1 MIKTALKLG
10 ALSVLGLVSVS
21 VLAETAPASIKL
33 AMVTGNVM
41 VNNGKSF
48 VKAAP
53 NAQLKP
59 GTKIITNNNS
69 SANLVYKNGCV
80 KQIKPNTI
88 LTVGTQNECVAG
100 KFTDEKIH
108 VAAITDDNIND
119 ATISSEVERVGENRY
134 KAFFVLAG
142 IAGGAW
148 VIYELTDGDGGSNRR
163 VVSIS
168 NT

>member
-21 VLAETAPASIKL
+21 ALAETPITSIKL
-33 AMVTGNVM
+33 AAVSGNVM

-48 VKAAP
+48 VKANP
-53 NAQLKP
+53 NAQIKP

-69 SANLVYKNGCV
+69 TANLVYKNGCI
-80 KQIKPNTI
+80 KQVKPNTI

-100 KFTDEKIH
+100 MFKDEKIH
-108 VAAITDDNIND
+108 VAAITEDNIGT
-119 ATISSEVERVGENRY
+119 ATESDTQILDDRRRLAY
-134 KAFFVLAG
+134 FV
-142 IAGGAW
+142 IAGVGAAW

>member
-108 VAAITDDNIND
+108 VAAITDENISD
-119 ATISSEVERVGENRY
+119 ATETQTESLGAGRY
-134 KAFFVLAG
+134 RAFFVLAG

>member
-1 MIKTALKLG
+1 MIKAAIKLG
-10 ALSVLGLVSVS
+10 ALSILGLLSVS
-21 VLAETAPASIKL
+21 AVAETAPASIKL

-108 VAAITDDNIND
+108 VAAITDENIGR
-119 ATISSEVERVGENRY
+119 ATESQTEDLGNNRRR
-134 KAFFVLAG
+134 AFFTLAG

-148 VIYELTDGDGGSNRR
+148 VIYELTDGDGGNNRNII
-163 VVSIS
+163 SIS

>member
-21 VLAETAPASIKL
+21 ALAETAPAPIKL

-48 VKAAP
+48 VKAGP

-80 KQIKPNTI
+80 KQVKPNTI

-108 VAAITDDNIND
+108 VAAITDDNIGD
-119 ATISSEVERVGENRY
+119 AVESEKTLLSNGTYRALFTIAAIGVS
-134 KAFFVLAG
+134 
-142 IAGGAW
+142 AW

-163 VVSIS
+163 IVSVS
-168 NT
+168 AT